1 MTTPALGALRRS
13 TLTRHTAGALLA
25 LAALY
30 LVTTAVGPYRDLQIA
45 QVAYLTC
52 AIAGLTVLTG
62 LGGQISLGHGAFMAV
77 GAYTAA
83 LVIGH
88 WGWPLAAVLAA
99 AAGVTA
105 LSGVVVGAVAARLHG
120 PYLAGATLA
129 FAVGLPGLANY
140 EPLTELLG
148 GQNGLTLIPPIPP
161 AALGET
167 FPMERWQSWIA
178 CLGAVVTL
186 FLLANLTRGRF
197 GRTLRASRDD
207 DIAAALNGIRV
218 ARLRIAATVVS
229 AACAGLGGGLLAV
242 VATLAAP
249 GAFQL
254 TLSLQLIAAIIIG
267 GLGSLSGAVWGA
279 LILVYVPTW
288 AADLASSSGMSHNI
302 ASNLPLAIY
311 GLVLVLVTLAFPRGL
326 QGGLRDIGGAVRRRV
341 RNRRDPAPGPREQL
355 SGPTTTHS
363 GGADEATSDR
373 ADARR
378 DDRGD
383 AGARDERLR
392 R

>member
-1 MTTPALGALRRS
+1 M
-13 TLTRHTAGALLA
+13 
-25 LAALY
+25 
-30 LVTTAVGPYRDLQIA
+30 
-45 QVAYLTC
+45 
-52 AIAGLTVLTG
+52 
-62 LGGQISLGHGAFMAV
+62 
-77 GAYTAA
+77 
-83 LVIGH
+83 
-88 WGWPLAAVLAA
+88 
-99 AAGVTA
+99 
-105 LSGVVVGAVAARLHG
+105 VVGAVAARLHG

-140 EPLTELLG
+140 KPLIDELG
-148 GQNGLTLIPPIPP
+148 GQNGLTLVPPIPP

-167 FPMERWQSWIA
+167 FPLERWQAWIS
-178 CLGAVVTL
+178 CLGAVITL

-207 DIAAALNGIRV
+207 EIAAALSGVRV
-218 ARLRIAATVVS
+218 ARLRITATVVS

-249 GAFQL
+249 GAFPL

-267 GLGSLSGAVWGA
+267 GLGSLPGAVWGA

-288 AADLASSSGMSHNI
+288 ASDLSTSSGLSHNI

-311 GLVLVLVTLAFPRGL
+311 GLVLIVVTLAFPRGL
-326 QGGLRDIGGAVRRRV
+326 QGGLRDIGGAVRRRA
-341 RNRRDPAPGPREQL
+341 RTRRDRAPGPRGSAPSDT
-355 SGPTTTHS
+355 SGPTTTHP
-363 GGADEATSDR
+363 GGADEATPDK
-373 ADARR
+373 AGARP

-383 AGARDERLR
+383 AGGRGERLR